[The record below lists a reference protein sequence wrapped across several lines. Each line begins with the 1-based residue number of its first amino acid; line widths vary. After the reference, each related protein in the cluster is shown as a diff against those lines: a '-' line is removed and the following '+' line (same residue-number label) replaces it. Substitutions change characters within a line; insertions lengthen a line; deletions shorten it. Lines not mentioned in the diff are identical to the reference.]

1 MYSDI
6 PTDTV
11 SPAAMVRNM
20 ASARAFTASD
30 ESPIVND
37 PIAIRKQVNADGS
50 NGENFNMGPIDQAT
64 LY

>member
-1 MYSDI
+1 
-6 PTDTV
+6 
-11 SPAAMVRNM
+11 M